1 MTKQIFKSLNE
12 DKRLAT
18 FVVLE
23 PQDDDG
29 TTTDLHGDWY
39 SAETV
44 EDACYNFNMLCKQ
57 ANLLHQIQTTV
68 FEFVESYI
76 TQADMD
82 VNGVY
87 IKKGTWLATIKVER
101 SEFGDEI
108 WEGIKSGEL
117 NGLSVQCV
125 GLISDIG

>member
-1 MTKQIFKSLNE
+1 
-12 DKRLAT
+12 
-18 FVVLE
+18 
-23 PQDDDG
+23 
-29 TTTDLHGDWY
+29 
-39 SAETV
+39 
-44 EDACYNFNMLCKQ
+44 MLCKQ

>member
-82 VNGVY
+82 VNGVH
-87 IKKGTWLATIKVER
+87 IKKGTWLATIKVEK
-101 SEFGDEI
+101 SDFGDEI
-108 WEGIKSGEL
+108 WEGIKSGDL
-117 NGLSVQCV
+117 NGLSVQCI
-125 GLISDIG
+125 GLTSDMG

>member
-87 IKKGTWLATIKVER
+87 IKKGTWLTTIKVER

>member
-44 EDACYNFNMLCKQ
+44 EDACYNFNMLCKK

-76 TQADMD
+76 TQADMT
-82 VNGVY
+82 VNGVH
-87 IKKGTWLATIKVER
+87 IKKGTWLATIKVQQ
-101 SEFGDEI
+101 SDFGDEI
-108 WEGIKSGEL
+108 WEGIKSGDL
-117 NGLSVQCV
+117 NGLSVQCI
-125 GLISDIG
+125 GLTSDMG